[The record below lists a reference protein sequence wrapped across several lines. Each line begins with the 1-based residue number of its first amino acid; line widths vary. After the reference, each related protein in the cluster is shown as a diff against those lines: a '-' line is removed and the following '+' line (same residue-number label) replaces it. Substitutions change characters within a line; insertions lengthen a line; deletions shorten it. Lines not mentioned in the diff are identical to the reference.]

1 MTLQQFLFN
10 NERVDLNVESTIKAH
25 IRQYVQNIDVLASKD
40 LRDITHDE
48 IRDIYM
54 AILFDSYPQRAF
66 FVDEALDLFVKDAKR
81 LKVGKDDINHII
93 SDV

>member
-10 NERVDLNVESTIKAH
+10 NGRVDLNVETTIKAH

-48 IRDIYM
+48 IRNTYM
-54 AILFDSYPQRAF
+54 ANHLILILEGYSG
-66 FVDEALDLFVKDAKR
+66 VTM
-81 LKVGKDDINHII
+81 H
-93 SDV
+93 